1 MIEAQNVWKW
11 LSGKLVL
18 RDVSLVVRPG
28 ERVVLVG
35 PNGCGKSTLLQ
46 ILAGILEPQDGS
58 VRLDG
63 TIGFA
68 PEKPDLPD
76 HLLVGEWLDLV
87 LSLKKASGSPAFGV
101 EPLLKKSLKAL
112 SLGQK
117 QRVSLAAAWLGAPDV
132 LLLDEPTNAL
142 DRDTRRDVIDCMR
155 AFEGTLLVAT
165 HDAEVAREIATRI
178 VEMHAGVFKESTSP
192 FERSGI
198 SAAPIETQST

>member
-1 MIEAQNVWKW
+1 MIEALHVWKW

-46 ILAGILEPQDGS
+46 IIAGIIEPQDGT

-63 TIGFA
+63 MLGFA

-87 LSLKKASGSPAFGV
+87 LSLKKTTGAPAFGV
-101 EPLLKKSLKAL
+101 APLMKKSLKAL

-142 DRDTRRDVIDCMR
+142 DRDTREDVITTLR
-155 AFEGTLLVAT
+155 AFTGTLLVAT
-165 HDAEVAREIATRI
+165 HDAEVAREVGTRV
-178 VEMHAGVFKESTSP
+178 VEMRVTEPLPPTGKSGTSALP
-192 FERSGI
+192 T
-198 SAAPIETQST
+198 ETQST